1 MKIHSNI
8 RVFRRSHKWKGR
20 KLFPKGSAMEIHAL
34 YGVSQTMPI
43 DPALKSRDNADAQQ
57 AVVAAVRA
65 LNRSELLGSDREL
78 QFTRDSQTQRMVIQI
93 VDRQSGAV
101 LDQLPPE
108 EVLRILAN
116 LGQPVKK

>member
-1 MKIHSNI
+1 
-8 RVFRRSHKWKGR
+8 
-20 KLFPKGSAMEIHAL
+20 MEIHAL

-65 LNRSELLGSDREL
+65 LNKSELLGSDREL